1 MKRYIKHHLPYLLLV
16 IIVISLF
23 MSLMYLD
30 GYHNW
35 NILIY
40 GCLLILVSTISL
52 LGITWFRQRQ
62 LYSLLSLKKGS
73 SIEKLAEDGS
83 TLSNDLYR
91 LMSKEQ
97 LNYYQEIKGY
107 KNKMAD
113 HQNFMYEWVHK
124 MKTPITVM
132 ELMIDGD
139 NYEKDSLLEEID
151 KLKEGLNL
159 ALNMARLDA
168 FQHDLMIEKVNL
180 RELTIKVL
188 NEQKRNL
195 IRNEIFP
202 KVLIEK
208 EIVVES
214 DQKWLSF
221 CLTQIVL
228 NSIKYT
234 EKDEQRLVIE
244 AKEDYD
250 ETQLIIQDF
259 GIGISE
265 SDLPRIFR
273 PFFTGKTG
281 REIQEAT
288 GMGLYLT
295 EQVCLKLNHQI
306 SVTSKVNKGTEL
318 IIHIKKAR
326 SETIDSKI

>member
-113 HQNFMYEWVHK
+113 HQNFMYEWVHQ

-168 FQHDLMIEKVNL
+168 FQHDLMIEKVNI
-180 RELTIKVL
+180 RELVVKIL

-195 IRNEIFP
+195 IRNEIYP

-208 EIVVES
+208 DLFIES
-214 DQKWLSF
+214 DQKWLGF
-221 CLTQIVL
+221 CLTQIIL

-234 EKDEQRLVIE
+234 EKNEHRLEIKAVETSEEIQVMI
-244 AKEDYD
+244 KDY
-250 ETQLIIQDF
+250 
-259 GIGISE
+259 GMGISQ
-265 SDLPRIFR
+265 SNLPRIFR

-295 EQVCLKLNHQI
+295 QQVCLKLNHRI
-306 SVTSKVNKGTEL
+306 SVESKVNKGTVM
-318 IIHIKKAR
+318 IIHLNNIR
-326 SETIDSKI
+326 SEAID

>member
-168 FQHDLMIEKVNL
+168 FQHDLMIEKVNI
-180 RELTIKVL
+180 RELVVKIL

-195 IRNEIFP
+195 IRNEIYP

-208 EIVVES
+208 DLFIES
-214 DQKWLSF
+214 DQKWL
-221 CLTQIVL
+221 
-228 NSIKYT
+228 
-234 EKDEQRLVIE
+234 
-244 AKEDYD
+244 
-250 ETQLIIQDF
+250 
-259 GIGISE
+259 G
-265 SDLPRIFR
+265 
-273 PFFTGKTG
+273 FFFF
-281 REIQEAT
+281 
-288 GMGLYLT
+288 
-295 EQVCLKLNHQI
+295 
-306 SVTSKVNKGTEL
+306 
-318 IIHIKKAR
+318 
-326 SETIDSKI
+326 